1 MCAIWGIILK
11 CCLNFLKILVSE
23 MVLKLHTYVHFSL
36 FLEHLER
43 EQNFCIYSI
52 LKPIFQILIYYL
64 LTYLHR
70 ILLESEKLIS
80 RFALVVT
87 LWCRIVKFFSPFFWC
102 PIYYYGISLYMWWCE
117 ISSFSFLS
125 SSDIWEMCVL
135 RSTTKLLE
143 RENLSRKR
151 VLLNKISF
159 SIQL

>member
-1 MCAIWGIILK
+1 
-11 CCLNFLKILVSE
+11 
-23 MVLKLHTYVHFSL
+23 MVLKLHTYVHFHY
-36 FLEHLER
+36 FLSIWR

-159 SIQL
+159 WIQL